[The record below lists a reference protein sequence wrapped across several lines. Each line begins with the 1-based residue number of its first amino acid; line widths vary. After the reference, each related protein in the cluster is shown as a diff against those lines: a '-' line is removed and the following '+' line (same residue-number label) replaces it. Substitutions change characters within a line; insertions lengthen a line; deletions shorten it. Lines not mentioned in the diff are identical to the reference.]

1 MLRPRPIAPVP
12 PDTARVARAA
22 FPKGH
27 RSSPSAAEAH
37 DARQHTTPWVG
48 STVHSPDTCEDDGP
62 PLVTPIDTTPGPA
75 SDRATTP
82 KIHAAEGSQSITL
95 RLTLCGLPWGHTVGV
110 MLALSRNRFVGS

>member
-48 STVHSPDTCEDDGP
+48 STVHSPDTCEDD
-62 PLVTPIDTTPGPA
+62 TTPGPA
-75 SDRATTP
+75 SDRTTTP
-82 KIHAAEGSQSITL
+82 KIHAADGSQSITL